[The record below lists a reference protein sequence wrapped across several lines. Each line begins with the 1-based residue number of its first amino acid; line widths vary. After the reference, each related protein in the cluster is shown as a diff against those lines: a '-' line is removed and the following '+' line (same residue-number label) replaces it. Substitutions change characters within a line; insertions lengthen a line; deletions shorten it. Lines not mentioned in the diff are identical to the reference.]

1 MSLPPFTL
9 QAFICSGV
17 TDMPLYVYAIAGV
30 IGFVAGPA
38 LGYYFF
44 RRARQKRKER
54 LRDHADEMNSVST
67 D

>member
-1 MSLPPFTL
+1 
-9 QAFICSGV
+9 
-17 TDMPLYVYAIAGV
+17 MPLYVYAIAGV